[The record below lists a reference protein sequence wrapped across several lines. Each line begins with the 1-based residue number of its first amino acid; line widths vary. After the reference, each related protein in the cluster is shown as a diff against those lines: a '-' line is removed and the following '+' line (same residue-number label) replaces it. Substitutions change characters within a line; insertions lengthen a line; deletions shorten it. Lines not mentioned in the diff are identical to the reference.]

1 MLQKFILHLLH
12 EKLIFCIWFFIW
24 IIFNLLFLNIFNTI
38 LIIIIIIINTNFKLW
53 FIAHLYTFFFQR
65 CLVFLQGLFLFIFSN
80 WFLLRSILLEVIPVI
95 NILWFYTIFIIC
107 LIIIF
112 IIFLLFFP
120 SSFHQGLWK
129 HCWLAQ
135 KFLWYK
141 WESII
146 ITKYEQYRTCT
157 YL

>member
-1 MLQKFILHLLH
+1 MLQKFILHFLH
-12 EKLIFCIWFFIW
+12 EKLIFCFWFFIW

-65 CLVFLQGLFLFIFSN
+65 CLVFLLGLFLFIFSN

-107 LIIIF
+107 LI
-112 IIFLLFFP
+112 LLP
-120 SSFHQGLWK
+120 PGLMK
-129 HCWLAQ
+129 AL
-135 KFLWYK
+135 L
-141 WESII
+141 
-146 ITKYEQYRTCT
+146 TCT
-157 YL
+157 EVLMIQMGIYYYNKVWAI